1 MCQQN
6 NLMRLKFDSLKFKS
20 KKIEVWMVC
29 YAILLLRFPC
39 TSHFLNMAKCRGKG
53 IINNHDNIETL
64 FMLDR
69 KTDKLINRNVLL

>member
-1 MCQQN
+1 
-6 NLMRLKFDSLKFKS
+6 MRLKFDSLKFKS

-29 YAILLLRFPC
+29 YAILFLRFPC

>member
-1 MCQQN
+1 M
-6 NLMRLKFDSLKFKS
+6 
-20 KKIEVWMVC
+20 VW

>member
-1 MCQQN
+1 M
-6 NLMRLKFDSLKFKS
+6 
-20 KKIEVWMVC
+20 VW

-53 IINNHDNIETL
+53 IINNHDNSETL